1 MTSSLLLMLSVFMAP
16 GWPNVRV
23 DHQNLPTHILCYC
36 AIAVGPG
43 APSSP
48 PLYVVFQ
55 DDSCSMGV
63 RADIWFQKSTD
74 GGRTWLAEDLLI
86 RRGNRYAHYP
96 DITTDSDGNVF
107 IIHLDTD
114 GASTAQV
121 FCVNSSDGGTT
132 WSAPA
137 RVNDDSL
144 CAIGSAT
151 IAADSAGN
159 LFCAWN
165 DWRTGSGHIWSS
177 VSIDQGA
184 TWGRNVQVDDDTTNY
199 DCYQRDAFVQPG
211 TNHYLV
217 AAEAPR
223 WFGGH
228 IIPCAFL
235 YRSTDRGQT
244 FQPGVQLDTFNWAA
258 WSPHVVAD
266 RDHIICDYFGS
277 TGFSSPLLAESRTFY
292 TQRDTWGVP
301 HSVTTL
307 DSLHE
312 LYYSGPLAISGDGG
326 VHTALM
332 VGNATG
338 SHYNTFYTS
347 SSDHGVSWSDPELIN
362 KDTTART
369 WYPDIGADSTGHAYV
384 VWEDFDGERGTI
396 WFSTNSPAGIAE
408 EPMRQPIS
416 VQTSATV
423 VRGVLVLGGNG
434 DSPSGRVDARYS
446 PHFPVMSRA
455 ALLDISGREVM
466 ELHSGVNDVRALAPG
481 VYFVREAQ
489 AQAQAIRKVV
499 VTR

>member
-1 MTSSLLLMLSVFMAP
+1 MAVRKCPLFLLFIAAVALASF
-16 GWPNVRV
+16 GPNVRV

-55 DDSCSMGV
+55 DDSCTMGV

-86 RRGNRYAHYP
+86 RRGERYAFYP
-96 DITTDSDGNVF
+96 DITTDPDGNVYILYLF
-107 IIHLDTD
+107 TDTT
-114 GASTAQV
+114 GHTEIV
-121 FCVNSSDGGTT
+121 CVRSSDGGTT
-132 WSAPA
+132 WSAPSK
-137 RVNDDSL
+137 VNDDGL
-144 CAIGSAT
+144 DATIGSAT
-151 IAADSAGN
+151 IAADTAGN

-177 VSIDQGA
+177 VSTDGGA
-184 TWGRNVQVDDDTTNY
+184 TWGRNVQVDDDTTNH
-199 DCYQRDAFVQPG
+199 DCYQPDVFVQPG
-211 TNHYLV
+211 TNQYLV
-217 AAEAPR
+217 AAEASR

-228 IIPCAFL
+228 VIPCAFL

-277 TGFSSPLLAESRTFY
+277 TGFSSPLFAESRTFY
-292 TQRDTWGVP
+292 TQADSWGSP
-301 HSVTTL
+301 VTITNL

-312 LYYSGPLAISGDGG
+312 LYYSGTLALSGDGG

-332 VGNATG
+332 IGNSNGEPYLT
-338 SHYNTFYTS
+338 YYVY
-347 SSDHGVSWSDPELIN
+347 SSDHGVSWSDLELVN
-362 KDTTART
+362 EDTTART
-369 WYPDIGADSTGHAYV
+369 WYPDIGADSAGHAYV
-384 VWEDFDGERGTI
+384 VWEDFDGERGYI
-396 WFSTNSPAGIAE
+396 WFATNNPLAIAE
-408 EPMRQPIS
+408 GPPEPSVSAQPF
-416 VQTSATV
+416 TTV
-423 VRGVLVLGGNG
+423 VRSVLFLPEC
-434 DSPSGRVDARYS
+434 PSASTSSLR
-446 PHFPVMSRA
+446 
-455 ALLDISGREVM
+455 DISGRKV
-466 ELHSGVNDVRALAPG
+466 LDLRLGANDVRALAPG

-489 AQAQAIRKVV
+489 ARAQAVRKVV

>member
-1 MTSSLLLMLSVFMAP
+1 MFTVIMAP

-23 DHQNLPTHILCYC
+23 DHQNLPTHICQNC

-55 DDSCSMGV
+55 DDSCTWGV

-74 GGRTWLAEDLLI
+74 DGRTWLPADLLI
-86 RRGNRYAHYP
+86 RRGGYPCYP
-96 DITTDSDGNVF
+96 DIATDPYGNVV
-107 IIHLDTD
+107 IIYLEADTA
-114 GASTAQV
+114 GNRQV
-121 FCVNSSDGGTT
+121 FCVCSSDGGTT

-137 RVNDDSL
+137 KVDDDGPD
-144 CAIGSAT
+144 ATTGSAT
-151 IAADSAGN
+151 IATDSAGN
-159 LFCAWN
+159 VFCAWN
-165 DWRTGSGHIWSS
+165 DWRTGSSHIWSS
-177 VSIDQGA
+177 VSTDKGA
-184 TWGRNVQVDDDTTNY
+184 TWSRNVQVDDDTTNY
-199 DCYQRDAFVQPG
+199 DCYQPDVFVQPG

-277 TGFSSPLLAESRTFY
+277 TGFSSPLFAESRTFFM
-292 TQRDTWGVP
+292 QPDTWGAP
-301 HSVTTL
+301 HSVANL

-312 LYYSGPLAISGDGG
+312 VYLSGTLAISGDGG

-347 SSDHGVSWSDPELIN
+347 SSDHGDSWSDPELIN

-408 EPMRQPIS
+408 ELMRQPIS
-416 VQTSATV
+416 VQPSATV
-423 VRGVLVLGGNG
+423 VRSVLLLPGAT
-434 DSPSGRVDARYS
+434 SHKPQ
-446 PHFPVMSRA
+446 A
-455 ALLDISGREVM
+455 ASLLDISGRRVLD
-466 ELHSGVNDVRALAPG
+466 LHPGANDVRALAPG

-489 AQAQAIRKVV
+489 ARAQAQAVRKVV